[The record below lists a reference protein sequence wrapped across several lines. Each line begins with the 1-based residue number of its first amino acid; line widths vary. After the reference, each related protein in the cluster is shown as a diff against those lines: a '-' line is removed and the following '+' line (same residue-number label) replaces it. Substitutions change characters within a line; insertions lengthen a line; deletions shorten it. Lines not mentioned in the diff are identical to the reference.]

1 MLNKIRF
8 STRPNLK
15 NHLQYLI
22 YSVLRDIES
31 NLLDE
36 YLNYND
42 SLILSTLMFI
52 GEFLGGLVVYL
63 NQKKFIKKNLFN
75 INVQNKYIN
84 KKSFETKKN
93 EKNTDKN
100 TKIIFIIFCYA
111 FFDYIQF
118 ILSINTPQFINVSVT
133 IFSRLKGLLIIFDAL
148 FYYYDL
154 RLPVLRHQLFCLI
167 IIGSCL
173 LIIIITELVFQEIN
187 IFLSYQQFIQI
198 FFLSFIGQ
206 LIRTMI
212 DSSEKYLFE
221 YDNINPFYALL
232 FEGFFGSLLS
242 IAYD

>member
-42 SLILSTLMFI
+42 SLILTTLMFI

-63 NQKKFIKKNLFN
+63 YQKKFIKKNLFN

-111 FFDYIQF
+111 FFDFIQF

-173 LIIIITELVFQEIN
+173 L
-187 IFLSYQQFIQI
+187 
-198 FFLSFIGQ
+198 
-206 LIRTMI
+206 
-212 DSSEKYLFE
+212 
-221 YDNINPFYALL
+221 P
-232 FEGFFGSLLS
+232 
-242 IAYD
+242 